1 MGGSH
6 RLFGSCPAIHL
17 LHKKLALSRVGR
29 PPRDSPTTPFH
40 HLPKQAPPRKSS
52 RPERAETDV
61 VELLTHYTSGNRAG
75 KLRHFHR
82 HGAARRQIRDCQRAV
97 GRGGGRDVVATVEV
111 AVARIRAVSALT
123 TA

>member
-61 VELLTHYTSGNRAG
+61 VELLTHYTS
-75 KLRHFHR
+75 
-82 HGAARRQIRDCQRAV
+82 
-97 GRGGGRDVVATVEV
+97 
-111 AVARIRAVSALT
+111 T
-123 TA
+123 TATGSRGSAGDGEVWGTYFCGRRFTGVIQRSEDSDRKSTRLNSSH

>member
-61 VELLTHYTSGNRAG
+61 VELLTHYTSFPVVRCPPPTANGSSW
-75 KLRHFHR
+75 
-82 HGAARRQIRDCQRAV
+82 RRQMASSPPSIIFNW
-97 GRGGGRDVVATVEV
+97 TL
-111 AVARIRAVSALT
+111 RIL
-123 TA
+123 